1 MRRYLIPSFGIAGI
15 ADITQVAAVCGQSS
29 FSMYVKPETPITA
42 RASKVTGLTYD
53 GISMFC
59 QGKPVVC
66 YSLHH
71 VLKSFREW
79 LTSFKDPVLFA
90 HNCRKF
96 DSLVLCNAMN
106 KVLDVKLHE
115 CFSGFCDTLD
125 FLRVILPNQEKF
137 SLEYLVSHILKIS
150 YSAHDALEDSKVLQ
164 RLTEFPEHVV
174 DVHYLNHTFDVSSTC
189 DILSLQIQV
198 KQCYE
203 TLRPLLLHNTI
214 SENMAKKIAQSG
226 LSFLHLQLA
235 FTRNPQ
241 DGIRNLFTE
250 FANGHVRITNRKTII
265 SSVSSFFKER

>member
-1 MRRYLIPSFGIAGI
+1 M
-15 ADITQVAAVCGQSS
+15 T
-29 FSMYVKPETPITA
+29 
-42 RASKVTGLTYD
+42 
-53 GISMFC
+53 
-59 QGKPVVC
+59 
-66 YSLHH
+66 
-71 VLKSFREW
+71 SFR
-79 LTSFKDPVLFA
+79 DPVLFA

-125 FLRVILPNQEKF
+125 FFRVILPNQEKF

-164 RLTEFPEHVV
+164 RLTELPEHVV